1 MQRIEGRQR
10 AQPVGPFD
18 KADRGLEGRLQPQFG
33 NFVGMGQPVKIAE
46 LAEKLIHLSG
56 LSVRS
61 EKCPHGDIAIEYT
74 GLRPGEKLYEEL
86 LIGDNVSATEHPM
99 IMRANE
105 EHLDWDVLKDR
116 LAKLLKAVESDDYPQ
131 VRQLL
136 REVVSGYVPEGEI
149 VDWIYQQ
156 RRVEPE

>member
-1 MQRIEGRQR
+1 MGQGGD
-10 AQPVGPFD
+10 V
-18 KADRGLEGRLQPQFG
+18 
-33 NFVGMGQPVKIAE
+33 FVLDMGQPVRIAE

-86 LIGDNVSATEHPM
+86 LIGENVSPTDHPM

-105 EHLDWDVLKDR
+105 EFLTWSVLKGI
-116 LAKLLKAVESDDYPQ
+116 LAKLLKAVDEDDYPQ
-131 VRQLL
+131 VRLLL

-156 RRVEPE
+156 RRAEPSE